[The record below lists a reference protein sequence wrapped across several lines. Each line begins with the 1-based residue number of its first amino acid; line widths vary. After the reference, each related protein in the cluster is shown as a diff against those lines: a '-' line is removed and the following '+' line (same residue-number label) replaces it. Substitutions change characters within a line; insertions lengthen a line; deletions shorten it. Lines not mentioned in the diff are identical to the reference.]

1 MAADTVRLLDDG
13 VHAELG
19 DLVYQ
24 RVLVPF
30 PVLHHCGQQ
39 RARRSQNRTHWGQRY
54 LKKLDCTFKEGSLM

>member
-39 RARRSQNRTHWGQRY
+39 RARRSQRTESTGDNAI
-54 LKKLDCTFKEGSLM
+54 LKS